1 MAKKTKVAAKKARG
15 NTYILTASG
24 SKALETVTG
33 QGKVIRDII
42 KRKGPVTAA
51 GIVSA
56 AGKSLDTKTPEKNVA
71 FYLCIWKADGLV
83 KFGPKA

>member
-1 MAKKTKVAAKKARG
+1 MAKKVAAKKPRG
-15 NTYILTASG
+15 NSYVLTASG
-24 SKALETVTG
+24 SKALADVTG
-33 QGKVIRDII
+33 QGKVVRDIL
-42 KRKGPVTAA
+42 KSRGPITAA

-56 AGKSLDTKTPEKNVA
+56 AGKKLDTKTPEKNVA